1 MSPKKEPLGDI
12 IFYNIF
18 TALMLMNMLPS
29 FLFEKRKFCRSYC
42 LRPRLQDALSPQRLQ
57 V

>member
-1 MSPKKEPLGDI
+1 MSPKSEPLGGI

-42 LRPRLQDALSPQRLQ
+42 LRPRLQEALSPQRLQ